1 MKNSSL
7 AALALLA
14 LAALLMLV
22 VLLMLLV
29 RDTGVPASGGMP
41 VPCGVLTSENR
52 TCAGVRGSVVGVLA
66 GDGVLAGV
74 KDCLNIPRA
83 KFAIGVF
90 AFSVFGARI

>member
-1 MKNSSL
+1 
-7 AALALLA
+7 
-14 LAALLMLV
+14 MLV

-29 RDTGVPASGGMP
+29 RDTGVPGSGGMP

-52 TCAGVRGSVVGVLA
+52 TWEGVRGRVVGVT

-83 KFAIGVF
+83 KFEIGVF
-90 AFSVFGARI
+90 VFSVFGPRI

>member
-52 TCAGVRGSVVGVLA
+52 TWAGVRGRVVGVT